1 MQNLDS
7 SNTQVDPEEP
17 TQSEEEESTLKEEPA
32 LDAFITEE
40 LGELEVAE
48 LKDPKEGDSIESVVE
63 DSEAT
68 KQLKSEE

>member
-32 LDAFITEE
+32 
-40 LGELEVAE
+40 
-48 LKDPKEGDSIESVVE
+48 
-63 DSEAT
+63 
-68 KQLKSEE
+68 